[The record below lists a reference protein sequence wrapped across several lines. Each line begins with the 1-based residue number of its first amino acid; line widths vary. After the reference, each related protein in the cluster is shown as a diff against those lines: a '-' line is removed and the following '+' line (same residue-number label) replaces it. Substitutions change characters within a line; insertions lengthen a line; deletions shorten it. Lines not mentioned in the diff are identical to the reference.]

1 METKR
6 IGLAMSAILI
16 CASALAAQD
25 GADALARGAAFF
37 SSGSSHKVTAELTVR
52 LGKESKKREL
62 ELNISQSE
70 GTERLLAKVT
80 SPAFLREMKVLQKSS
95 GDVRDTWIKTSQGVR
110 RLGQGSKAEALFQ
123 SDFLTTDFL
132 IQAQG
137 WTLSAQDGKDGM
149 RALERP
155 GQKGEDFARQ
165 RLYLRSADL
174 LVARR
179 EFLDASGAVVRVLD
193 TLGWVDEGGFARPT
207 TIELRKSAKPDS
219 YSVLEIRSV
228 ESGVKLSEGLF
239 APGNL

>member
-6 IGLAMSAILI
+6 IGMAAAAILL
-16 CASALAAQD
+16 CAGLAAQD
-25 GADALARGAAFF
+25 GADALARAAAFF
-37 SSGSSHKVTAELTVR
+37 STGSSHRVTAELTVQ

-62 ELNISQSE
+62 ELNISHLE
-70 GTERLLAKVT
+70 GIERLLAKVT

-149 RALERP
+149 RALERT

-179 EFLDASGAVVRVLD
+179 EFLDASGAVIRALD
-193 TLGWVDEGGFARPT
+193 ILGWVDEGGFARPAK
-207 TIELRKSAKPDS
+207 IELRKGAKPDS
-219 YSVLEIRSV
+219 YSILEIRSV
-228 ESGVKLSEGLF
+228 ESGLKLPEGLF